1 MSGGTGR
8 AFGFANWRDV
18 LPSEGVVD
26 AAAFEAWVEAN
37 SQFESS
43 PGSVWLERLRT
54 AVTRQPPA
62 DGLVVT
68 VQRWLA
74 GLEAVRAG
82 GPVARGGRILEWLR
96 AERPWGQVDVRTL
109 GPPGAEAWAA
119 DLLEDALRAARAGV
133 ELAERFTAAVQD
145 ARLEALRELAYG
157 AGHEINNPLANIA
170 ARAQTL
176 LLDEQAPDRR
186 RRLAAIVDQAF
197 RARDM
202 IGSLMV
208 FARPAR
214 PEPSVVGLTELLG
227 GVLAASRERADQRSV
242 RLAFSP
248 PPAPVMLWV
257 DRGQIEECIRALVLN
272 AIEAVRER
280 GNVTIIGSSAELQGN
295 GLHVVQI
302 SDDGPGMDADTVRK
316 AFDPFFSG
324 REAGRGI
331 GLGLS
336 KALRLT
342 EINAEDLTQATLA
355 QIVLE
360 SRVGRGT
367 KVTLLLPGSR

>member
-1 MSGGTGR
+1 M
-8 AFGFANWRDV
+8 
-18 LPSEGVVD
+18 
-26 AAAFEAWVEAN
+26 EAN

-342 EINAEDLTQATLA
+342 EINGG